1 MFNNVADQVLEII
14 LPTELQEMLADVRAR
29 LGVAGGDGRI
39 NQIEAQA
46 STTLDSF
53 ISEGKIDREYLDAA
67 GRLMRSAISQKRSEL
82 DCDE

>member
-29 LGVAGGDGRI
+29 LDVAGGDGRI